1 MDSALEAERICE
13 GAILKVREVLEAR
26 EILSNKEMAARMH
39 EALEQPILMARF
51 LETWL
56 QFACVSFIIL
66 F

>member
-1 MDSALEAERICE
+1 M
-13 GAILKVREVLEAR
+13 KVREILETT
-26 EILSNKEMAARMH
+26 EFLSNKELAAKLF
-39 EALEQPILMARF
+39 ETFEQPLLMARF